1 MLEGIKQFNL
11 SMWFMKNRPEPP
23 FKGDTVKAMKARQ
36 IVKIYLVLYFS
47 DKVQKIAALF
57 LVFSD

>member
-1 MLEGIKQFNL
+1 
-11 SMWFMKNRPEPP
+11 MKNRPEPP
-23 FKGDTVKAMKARQ
+23 LKGDTIKAMKARQ